1 MLRERCAANH
11 DLVRLPNLHLQCDR
25 FLSFASFPFFFFFF
39 FNLLFF
45 QSPHTRSLL
54 FLSFSRKIFE
64 RIIRFY
70 FFLFFVS
77 NLLLFFSRKRDWRK
91 ILKGIIRF
99 SPFFFS
105 RRRKKKKLTRGK
117 SFSEGRVIPL
127 FSRLDQLFFFFFF
140 RVTFR
145 TSSLESES
153 CSRER
158 DLEGSISTF
167 RWI

>member
-1 MLRERCAANH
+1 MT
-11 DLVRLPNLHLQCDR
+11 
-25 FLSFASFPFFFFFF
+25 SFAYPTFTSNAIAFFPSLLSFFF

-64 RIIRFY
+64 RIIRFCY
-70 FFLFFVS
+70 FFFFFVS
-77 NLLLFFSRKRDWRK
+77 NLLLFFSRRRDWRK
-91 ILKGIIRF
+91 ILKLGIIRF

-105 RRRKKKKLTRGK
+105 RRRRKKKLTRGK